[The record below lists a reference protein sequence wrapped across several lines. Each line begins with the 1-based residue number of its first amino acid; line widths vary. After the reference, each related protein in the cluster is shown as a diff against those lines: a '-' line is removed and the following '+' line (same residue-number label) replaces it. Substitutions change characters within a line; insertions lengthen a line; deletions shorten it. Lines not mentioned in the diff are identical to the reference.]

1 MINAGMSHSK
11 ACYRTIITTLRKFAP
26 KGLKG
31 QGVRRLNVY
40 GLMIVG
46 LIRAG
51 KASLPE
57 IASKS
62 PKNQKSKTQSRE
74 QRFIRWLKNESNSEE
89 EIYFPYIKEVLAG
102 LSNTTLIFSIDA
114 SSLGKHCAVLMISVM
129 YQNRSLPVVWKV
141 RKGNKGSFSEQEH
154 VALVEQ
160 LNKLMQELQEDL
172 KKQLIVVILGDG
184 EFDGVEFQRTCEDY
198 GWSYVLRAAKNI
210 NCFEGDSEESF
221 KPEDL
226 AQEGERIS
234 VEGVSYTNRKYG
246 PVQVIAQW
254 DRGYQ
259 EELYLVTNL
268 ELAEEA
274 CELYKKRCLIETFF
288 SDHKSRGFN
297 IQKSRLKDPHRIA
310 KLLMVAC
317 FAYIWLV
324 YLGVVAKKRGL
335 EGLFARKGRK
345 VLSLFQLGFRY
356 LDYLLECAIPLPF
369 GFFSPP
375 DFFDKSVWI

>member
-1 MINAGMSHSK
+1 MINAGMSHSN

-26 KGLKG
+26 KGSKG
-31 QGVRRLNVY
+31 QAVRRLNVFA
-40 GLMIVG
+40 LMIVG

-51 KASLPE
+51 EASLPE
-57 IASKS
+57 IAGRS
-62 PKNQKSKTQSRE
+62 PKNQKSKTQSRV

-89 EIYFPYIKEVLAG
+89 EVYFPYIKEVLAG
-102 LSNTTLIFSIDA
+102 LSNSILIFSIDA
-114 SSLGKHCAVLMISVM
+114 SSLGKHCAVLMISVI

-141 RKGNKGSFSEQEH
+141 REGNKGIFSEQEH
-154 VALVEQ
+154 VALIEK
-160 LNKLMQELQEDL
+160 LNKLIQELQEVL
-172 KKQLIVVILGDG
+172 KEQLMVVILGDG
-184 EFDGVEFQRTCEDY
+184 EFDGIEFQETCEGY

-210 NCFEGDSEESF
+210 NCYEGSCKEPF
-221 KPEDL
+221 KPEDI
-226 AQEGERIS
+226 AQEAECIS

-254 DRGYQ
+254 ERGYQ
-259 EELYLVTNL
+259 EGLYLVTNL
-268 ELAEEA
+268 ELGEEA

-288 SDHKSRGFN
+288 SDQKSRGFKV
-297 IQKSRLKDPHRIA
+297 QKSRLKDPDRIA
-310 KLLMVAC
+310 RLLMVAC

-324 YLGVVAKKRGL
+324 YLGVMAKKRGL
-335 EGLFARKGRK
+335 EEQFGRKGRK

-356 LDYLLECAIPLPF
+356 LDYLLELVIPLPF